1 MISLLHRIY
10 RKIFDKY
17 FKWSDVNFIG
27 YINRKLELRFGKDY
41 DQLDKI
47 DLSFVSKYYRENSYQ
62 SNESIKRVVLVDA
75 SHPVSR
81 AVFHVNFIQLCL
93 SSIYKTRVIGYS
105 TFAEQG
111 IEKIYHSFGVHE
123 FINIYKLFNP
133 VVVLSALFHTV
144 KSFHSRNHI
153 NKFSNLPVMVDGRNI
168 GDHIYDSYLR
178 RELVSS
184 HRKVDLKYLLY
195 VYRGLYYYF
204 SSKKSFSKLG
214 ITDIIVNSKV
224 YTNGILIKAC
234 ASISDKINIWQTEPW
249 SYDRFS
255 LSRTNTK
262 YVNNEIPFDRLYRK
276 YYGDIISKKFTKKDL
291 NTLFDNTFKRGIS
304 WVEKKYSSEND
315 VFQNYS
321 FDSSKKN
328 VFIMTHAFNDAVR
341 IANNNIF
348 ADYRI
353 WFEETLLTLSKNN
366 NINIFV
372 KPHPAENNYHYKE
385 KSTIIFERIKS
396 KNSHKNMFIFEHEI
410 EQEKFFEFT
419 DVIITV
425 CGSIGFEAPCFSVPV
440 ITAARGSYYDANTT
454 LNPKTY
460 DQYIDLIKNVHNLKR
475 INKNKV
481 IEAKTV
487 YLFTNLFRYHELGI
501 SFDSENKDEVERY
514 LRINKFFSNLD
525 EFNSTKIFSL
535 FSDLEANNREELI
548 NLEI

>member
-1 MISLLHRIY
+1 
-10 RKIFDKY
+10 
-17 FKWSDVNFIG
+17 
-27 YINRKLELRFGKDY
+27 
-41 DQLDKI
+41 
-47 DLSFVSKYYRENSYQ
+47 
-62 SNESIKRVVLVDA
+62 
-75 SHPVSR
+75 
-81 AVFHVNFIQLCL
+81 
-93 SSIYKTRVIGYS
+93 
-105 TFAEQG
+105 
-111 IEKIYHSFGVHE
+111 
-123 FINIYKLFNP
+123 
-133 VVVLSALFHTV
+133 
-144 KSFHSRNHI
+144 
-153 NKFSNLPVMVDGRNI
+153 
-168 GDHIYDSYLR
+168 
-178 RELVSS
+178 
-184 HRKVDLKYLLY
+184 
-195 VYRGLYYYF
+195 
-204 SSKKSFSKLG
+204 
-214 ITDIIVNSKV
+214 
-224 YTNGILIKAC
+224 
-234 ASISDKINIWQTEPW
+234 
-249 SYDRFS
+249 
-255 LSRTNTK
+255 
-262 YVNNEIPFDRLYRK
+262 
-276 YYGDIISKKFTKKDL
+276 
-291 NTLFDNTFKRGIS
+291 
-304 WVEKKYSSEND
+304 
-315 VFQNYS
+315 
-321 FDSSKKN
+321 
-328 VFIMTHAFNDAVR
+328 MTHAFNDAVR